1 MRRLVAFEG
10 CAIWLYRRLRQLGV
24 MDRIDPELAAWVSAQ
39 AREETARNLLI
50 EAEAQAL
57 AEIFHEIDMP
67 AVFLKGVARRL
78 AVDRYPFADAR
89 VTNDVDVLVPLAHAR
104 EVWHD
109 LRRRGYDRTSPTK
122 PPRPQHHHLPT
133 LWSQRRVGVE
143 LHTTYAQGVNP
154 GVAWQRYHDAGIDVE
169 RSGIRFRVPSA
180 TELFWSA
187 TAHSL
192 LIPDYAFLL
201 VRLFDAAVIWA
212 SGVPVDWSEIARRL
226 DAKEIVDGAA
236 AGAWLGAATQ
246 LAGVEPPVALAGR
259 VTPYDLERALG
270 LRLAVLR
277 HLQPSGG
284 LRKALAWWTSE
295 RARAG
300 A

>member
-10 CAIWLYRRLRQLGV
+10 CATWLYRRLRQLGV
-24 MDRIDPELAAWVSAQ
+24 MDRIDPELAAWVTAQ

-50 EAEAQAL
+50 DAEAQAL
-57 AEIFHEIDMP
+57 AEIFREIDIP

-78 AVDRYPFADAR
+78 TVDRYPFADAR
-89 VTNDVDVLVPLAHAR
+89 LTNDVDVLVPLAHAG

-109 LRRRGYDRTSPTK
+109 LRRRGYDRTSPNK
-122 PPRPQHHHLPT
+122 PPRPQHHHLPA
-133 LWSQRRVGVE
+133 LWSHRRVGVE
-143 LHTTYAQGVNP
+143 LHTTYARGVSP
-154 GVAWQRYHDAGIDVE
+154 EIAWRRYHDSGIDVE
-169 RSGIRFRVPSA
+169 RSGVRFRVPSA

-192 LIPDYAFLL
+192 LIPDLAFLL

-212 SGVPVDWSEIARRL
+212 SGVPMDWSEIARRL

-236 AGAWLGAATQ
+236 AAAWLGAAAQ
-246 LAGVEPPVALAGR
+246 LAGAEPPVEMAGR
-259 VTPYDLERALG
+259 VAPYGLERALN

-277 HLQPSGG
+277 YVRPPGRLW
-284 LRKALAWWTSE
+284 KALAWWTSE
-295 RARAG
+295 RARV
-300 A
+300 